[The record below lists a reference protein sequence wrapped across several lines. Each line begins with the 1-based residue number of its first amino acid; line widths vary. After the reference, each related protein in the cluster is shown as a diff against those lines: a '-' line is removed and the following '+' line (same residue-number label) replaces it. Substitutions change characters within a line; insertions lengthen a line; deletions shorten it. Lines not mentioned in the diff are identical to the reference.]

1 MSRTKSTPIH
11 NTKKSLLRVPSKGK
25 KMGISNKFRLM
36 KIKTMTALNDLNRSC
51 SSKIGSNRAA
61 LLPNPITF
69 IKKYKIK
76 AKFKKYL
83 KIKEFKNQP
92 QSKTI

>member
-1 MSRTKSTPIH
+1 
-11 NTKKSLLRVPSKGK
+11 
-25 KMGISNKFRLM
+25 
-36 KIKTMTALNDLNRSC
+36 MTALNDLNRNC
-51 SSKIGSNRAA
+51 SSKTGSNLAA

-69 IKKYKIK
+69 IKRFKRK